1 MVYISRLLTVRTGHI
16 IWGTQCKIKTPCLK
30 VFNSLKMRIK
40 PVNPKGNQSWICIG
54 RTDAEAEAPIF
65 WPADEKSIRK
75 DPVNEHAFT
84 WMLLWTCIYIYHW
97 KRPSCWGR
105 LKAGEER
112 GNRGWDVWMASPM
125 QWTWTWGNLGR
136 CWGTGRP
143 GVLQSMESQ
152 RVRHDLWIEQQEAD
166 RWAFAEVGGF
176 LSTKYCLMVQT
187 TRSWTL
193 SHLSPASEIFK
204 CLSTL
209 YKASILSP
217 RVPNT

>member
-1 MVYISRLLTVRTGHI
+1 MVCISRLLTVRTGHI

-105 LKAGEER
+105 LKAGEEG
-112 GNRGWDVWMASPM
+112 GNRGWDGWMASLTP
-125 QWTWTWGNLGR
+125 QTEFEQIQGDSEGQASLECCSPWGLKDTQLSDWTTSKIRN
-136 CWGTGRP
+136 
-143 GVLQSMESQ
+143 
-152 RVRHDLWIEQQEAD
+152 
-166 RWAFAEVGGF
+166 
-176 LSTKYCLMVQT
+176 
-187 TRSWTL
+187 
-193 SHLSPASEIFK
+193 
-204 CLSTL
+204 
-209 YKASILSP
+209 
-217 RVPNT
+217 